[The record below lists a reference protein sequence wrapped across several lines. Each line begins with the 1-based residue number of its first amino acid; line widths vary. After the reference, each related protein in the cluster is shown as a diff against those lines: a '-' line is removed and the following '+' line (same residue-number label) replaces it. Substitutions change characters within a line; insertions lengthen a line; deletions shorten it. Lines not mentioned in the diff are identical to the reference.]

1 MVESVCGVCSLIPCC
16 HCRYQGEISID
27 WKNFS
32 HVLRVSGTPDV
43 DLVDLADMVMDRIAA
58 KNDSSLRKIDIAGM
72 RV

>member
-1 MVESVCGVCSLIPCC
+1 
-16 HCRYQGEISID
+16 
-27 WKNFS
+27 
-32 HVLRVSGTPDV
+32 VLRVSGTPDV